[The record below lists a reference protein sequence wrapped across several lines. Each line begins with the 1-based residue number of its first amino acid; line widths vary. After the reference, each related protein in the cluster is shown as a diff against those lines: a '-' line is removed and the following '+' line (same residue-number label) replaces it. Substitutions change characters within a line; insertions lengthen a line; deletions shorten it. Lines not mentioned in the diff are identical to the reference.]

1 MHHDNDVPVDRIVFE
16 GALDFCKRKWFI
28 RNQYLGVQKIKENS
42 VMDLYM
48 DVGSTKKVGE
58 PSPKRGPL
66 PRLFWASKEHFCIV
80 C

>member
-48 DVGSTKKVGE
+48 DVGST
-58 PSPKRGPL
+58 
-66 PRLFWASKEHFCIV
+66 
-80 C
+80 